1 MKCPVCGSPLNQV
14 VETRVRDTYVYRRRR
29 CFNEHLFTTHEKP
42 FQNNKHQDQKHERD
56 C

>member
-29 CFNEHLFTTHEKP
+29 CFNQHPFTTHERIQPKKP
-42 FQNNKHQDQKHERD
+42 TRLGKKK
-56 C
+56 